1 MIRWDPQGEHIIV
14 ERSEQL
20 ALHVLPSIYRRSR
33 FTSLSRQL
41 NIYGLMRKVNP
52 RNANPAVD
60 DPDASTWSHPTLN
73 QHSPPEVVAN
83 FKRRVPPRLLKPRKR
98 HTQDSPSIPLLHSA
112 IGMGSWL
119 EQWLLSRG
127 SASADRP
134 SDLPHMGYHHSPHPL
149 NPLTPGD
156 DSPTSPA
163 FNSVPPYSG
172 SSQYPY
178 AAEQS
183 HWSSQNTSFSS
194 HNGSLSSLLNPSN
207 GSYSWPALTID
218 TSYGSPFSSLATHR
232 DHHPEATIPTW
243 FLNSEKDI
251 VDGKNSQIL
260 SNSKL
265 CGNLEHLTH
274 IVVSA
279 TTGASV
285 SVASRRG
292 KTVGVS
298 KKHG

>member
-1 MIRWDPQGEHIIV
+1 MIRWDPQGEHIVV

-52 RNANPAVD
+52 RNADPAVD
-60 DPDASTWSHPTLN
+60 DPDASTCDAP
-73 QHSPPEVVAN
+73 
-83 FKRRVPPRLLKPRKR
+83 
-98 HTQDSPSIPLLHSA
+98 
-112 IGMGSWL
+112 
-119 EQWLLSRG
+119 
-127 SASADRP
+127 SASPQAKKTPHPGLSVYPPAALRHRYGLRPPHRAPGAFPPIIQGSSGWNNGYSRAALPPLTVP
-134 SDLPHMGYHHSPHPL
+134 SDLLHMGYHHSPHPL

-207 GSYSWPALTID
+207 GSYSWPAQL
-218 TSYGSPFSSLATHR
+218 
-232 DHHPEATIPTW
+232 
-243 FLNSEKDI
+243 
-251 VDGKNSQIL
+251 
-260 SNSKL
+260 
-265 CGNLEHLTH
+265 
-274 IVVSA
+274 
-279 TTGASV
+279 
-285 SVASRRG
+285 
-292 KTVGVS
+292 
-298 KKHG
+298 

>member
-1 MIRWDPQGEHIIV
+1 MIRWDPQGKHIVV
-14 ERSEQL
+14 ERPEQL
-20 ALHVLPSIYRRSR
+20 ALHVLPSIYCRSR

-41 NIYGLMRKVNP
+41 NIYGFMRKVNP
-52 RNANPAVD
+52 RNADPAVD
-60 DPDASTWSHPTLN
+60 DPDASTWST
-73 QHSPPEVVAN
+73 PP
-83 FKRRVPPRLLKPRKR
+83 
-98 HTQDSPSIPLLHSA
+98 
-112 IGMGSWL
+112 
-119 EQWLLSRG
+119 
-127 SASADRP
+127 SASPQAKKTPHPGLSVYPPAALCHRYRLRAPHRAPGAFPPIIQGSSGWNNGYSRAALPPLTIP
-134 SDLPHMGYHHSPHPL
+134 SDLLHMGYHHSPHPL

-156 DSPTSPA
+156 DLPTSPA

-172 SSQYPY
+172 SSQYPD

-183 HWSSQNTSFSS
+183 HWSSQNASFSS

-207 GSYSWPALTID
+207 GSYSRPAPTID
-218 TSYGSPFSSLATHR
+218 TLYGSPFSSLCKPTV
-232 DHHPEATIPTW
+232 PTW
-243 FLNSEKDI
+243 FLNREKDI

-265 CGNLEHLTH
+265 CDDLEHLKRSAH

-279 TTGASV
+279 TTGVSV